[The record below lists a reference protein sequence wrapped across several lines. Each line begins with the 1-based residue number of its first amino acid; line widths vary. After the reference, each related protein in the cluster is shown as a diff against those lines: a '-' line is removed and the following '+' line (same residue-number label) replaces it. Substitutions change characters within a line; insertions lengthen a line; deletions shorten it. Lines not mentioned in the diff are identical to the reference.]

1 MGPDPATHRL
11 VPSLL
16 LIVLVLLGTEVLRRQ
31 VIREFPDRVTT
42 GSAAGVAQALAQR
55 MREARERRVA
65 SAEPAAPPAPAG
77 DARIAELERL
87 AKLRD
92 SRVLTDE
99 EFAAEKQRLLGS

>member
-1 MGPDPATHRL
+1 
-11 VPSLL
+11 
-16 LIVLVLLGTEVLRRQ
+16 
-31 VIREFPDRVTT
+31 
-42 GSAAGVAQALAQR
+42 
-55 MREARERRVA
+55 MREARERRAA
-65 SAEPAAPPAPAG
+65 SAEPAAAPAPAPAG

>member
-1 MGPDPATHRL
+1 
-11 VPSLL
+11 
-16 LIVLVLLGTEVLRRQ
+16 VLVLLGTEVLRRQ

-42 GSAAGVAQALAQR
+42 GSAGGVAQALAQR